1 MTLTSKQVSQLK
13 KESHHL
19 NPLFQI
25 GKNGINDNF
34 ISQIDDLLE
43 KRELIKISVLQNA
56 EEDKKDLADQISMQT
71 NSEIVTVI
79 GNTIILYRESTN
91 NKRIELV

>member
-13 KESHHL
+13 KEAHHL

-56 EEDKKDLADQISMQT
+56 EEYKKDLADQISMQT

>member
-13 KESHHL
+13 KEAHHL

-25 GKNGINDNF
+25 GKNGINDKF
-34 ISQIDDLLE
+34 ITQIDNLLE

-79 GNTIILYRESTN
+79 GNTIILYRESIN

>member
-13 KESHHL
+13 KEAHHL

>member
-13 KESHHL
+13 KEAHHL

-25 GKNGINDNF
+25 GKNGINGNF
-34 ISQIDDLLE
+34 ITQIDDLLE

-56 EEDKKDLADQISMQT
+56 EEEKKDLADQISMKT

-79 GNTIILYRESTN
+79 GNTIILYRESIN

>member
-13 KESHHL
+13 KEAHHL

-34 ISQIDDLLE
+34 ITQIDDLLE

-56 EEDKKDLADQISMQT
+56 EEEKKDLADQISMKT

-79 GNTIILYRESTN
+79 GNTIILYRESIN